1 MRGPGGRR
9 GRVAGAG
16 SGPRGHLAR
25 VAKVVAEADLAL
37 LADAAQVLPVRP
49 QVSTG
54 SPSAAMPRCV
64 RHQAVYGLPRILNLV
79 LEPF

>member
-37 LADAAQVLPVRP
+37 LADAAQVLPVRIAGA
-49 QVSTG
+49 G